1 VPASLGSIS
10 AATLDTMDYPGANA
24 DDLAKTVEMVEK
36 LDGRIIVGEAEPRHA
51 PPWRLPRP

>member
-1 VPASLGSIS
+1 
-10 AATLDTMDYPGANA
+10 MDYPGANA